1 MPRTKSTGTAK
12 QNRKGTVHQNV
23 TVLPGADSVAPEVL
37 DKVARNV
44 RSSEQVNDIRTTEQ
58 NQNSI
63 APSAPK
69 RHKPGPD
76 PLKYGCEY
84 AEPGDNTRYLRMARV
99 AMNLPPIDIS
109 DPKQVERR
117 LNEYFDFCEAN
128 DRKPSLVSMANWL
141 GVARETLT
149 TWKNGTYRAE
159 THSPLIKSAIGLME
173 ELWVDYMQTGKIN
186 PASGIFLAKNFFQYK
201 NVQDVVVTPN
211 NPLQNMDAE
220 TARQRLIESVPEADD

>member
-1 MPRTKSTGTAK
+1 MPRAKSTGTAK

-23 TVLPGADSVAPEVL
+23 TVLPGADNVAPEVL
-37 DKVARNV
+37 DRISQDV
-44 RSSEQVNDIRTTEQ
+44 RSAEQTNDIRTTEQ
-58 NQNSI
+58 NTL
-63 APSAPK
+63 K
-69 RHKPGPD
+69 RHKRGPD

-99 AMNLPPIDIS
+99 SMNLPPIDIS
-109 DPKQVERR
+109 DPKQVEQR

-128 DRKPSLVSMANWL
+128 DRKPNMIGMANWL
-141 GVARETLT
+141 GVDRNTVT
-149 TWKNGTYRAE
+149 TWKNGTYRSG
-159 THSPLIKSAIGLME
+159 THSSIIKNALNILE
-173 ELWVDYMQTGKIN
+173 ELWIDYMQSGKIN
-186 PASGIFLAKNFFQYK
+186 PASGIFLAKNLFQYR